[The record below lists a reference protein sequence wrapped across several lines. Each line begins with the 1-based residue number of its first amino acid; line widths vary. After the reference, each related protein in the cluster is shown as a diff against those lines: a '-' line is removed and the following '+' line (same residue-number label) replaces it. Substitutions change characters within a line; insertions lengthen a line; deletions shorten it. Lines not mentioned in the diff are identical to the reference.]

1 MDVFEKLKEIIVEKL
16 KVAPE
21 KVKLES
27 DFKTDFQADSIDLFE
42 LVMTMEDSFGVEL
55 DDDAVVQIK
64 TVGDAVTF
72 LKAKME

>member
-16 KVAPE
+16 KVSPE
-21 KVKLES
+21 KVTLAS
-27 DFKTDFQADSIDLFE
+27 DFKLDFQADSIDLFE

-64 TVGDAVTF
+64 TVGDAVSF
-72 LKAKME
+72 LKAKM

>member
-1 MDVFEKLKEIIVEKL
+1 MDVFEKLKTIIVEKL

-21 KVKLES
+21 KVTLAS
-27 DFKTDFQADSIDLFE
+27 DFKADFQADSIDLFE

-64 TVGDAVTF
+64 TVGDAVAF
-72 LKAKME
+72 LQAKM